1 MNAADPGQV
10 QIRERQEK
18 RRLQQQRADLQAVL
32 ALPEGRRV
40 FQWLFDHLQP
50 EGNLWSTNA
59 AITGFNACRMDVA
72 LFVKDVIDDVDPEAR
87 LVMMKDRLERQQ
99 QEQNEMAAYLAGKR
113 KPANST
119 DAGTDWE

>member
-10 QIRERQEK
+10 EIARRQEK
-18 RRLQQQRADLQAVL
+18 RRLQQQRADLRTVL
-32 ALPEGRRV
+32 ASPEGRRV

-87 LVMMKDRLERQQ
+87 LVMMKEHLDRKKQDE
-99 QEQNEMAAYLAGKR
+99 NEIAAYLAGQR
-113 KPANST
+113 KPANAN
-119 DAGTDWE
+119 DAGDWE